1 MERSTI
7 RSTLPYIVGL
17 AVSALLFYFARGI
30 EYTPRPGSL
39 GPDFWPRIVIGL
51 MAAACLFE
59 IARILLALKG
69 EAHGVA
75 DALESAETEEPEKN
89 YPWLLAGGIAL
100 VTLYAFVVG
109 YLGFLLSTFFFL
121 AAFMYLGR
129 YRHHRTV
136 WLTSA
141 GITLAAAILFM
152 RIAYVSL
159 PRGVPPFD
167 AFTDFIRIA
176 LGG

>member
-7 RSTLPYIVGL
+7 RSTLPYVVGL

-30 EYTPRPGSL
+30 EYTPRPGAL

-59 IARILLALKG
+59 IARIFLGLKG
-69 EAHGVA
+69 EARGVA
-75 DALESAETEEPEKN
+75 DALETAEAEEPEKK
-89 YPWLLAGGIAL
+89 YPWLLVGGIVL

-109 YLGFLLSTFFFL
+109 YLGFLLSTFLFL

-141 GITLAAAILFM
+141 GITVAAAILFM

-167 AFTDFIRIA
+167 AFTDLIRII